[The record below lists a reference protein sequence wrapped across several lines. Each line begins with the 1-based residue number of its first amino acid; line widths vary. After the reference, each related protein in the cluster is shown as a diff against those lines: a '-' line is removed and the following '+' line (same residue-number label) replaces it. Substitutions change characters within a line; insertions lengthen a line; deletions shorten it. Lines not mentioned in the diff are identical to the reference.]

1 MQKYKQRY
9 CVVFFEIYLSN
20 QIQQNKRY
28 TAKPLQIPA
37 GGKNK
42 GAHKAVSKTETVPA
56 MPSEMIKFRQT
67 EEP

>member
-42 GAHKAVSKTETVPA
+42 GAHKAVSKTEAAPA
-56 MPSEMIKFRQT
+56 MPFEMTKFRQT
-67 EEP
+67 KEP